1 MATLAVAAETAE
13 SAGTHFYN
21 VKIAGDLAD
30 EAVNKALR
38 VLKPTFCDINFG
50 NKEKVKN
57 RNILKT
63 KHGATHL
70 EISRKITS
78 EKIKQCL
85 SSEISKSGQL
95 NICRTFLF
103 SVKCFMVRQIFLHF
117 L

>member
-1 MATLAVAAETAE
+1 MLGKEVQ
-13 SAGTHFYN
+13 
-21 VKIAGDLAD
+21 IARFFVFFHDLFLCK
-30 EAVNKALR
+30 NPRPPRLR
-38 VLKPTFCDINFG
+38 AICTSLPNIDFNF
-50 NKEKVKN
+50 NEKVKN

-78 EKIKQCL
+78 EKIKQCH

>member
-57 RNILKT
+57 RNIFSLKLGST
-63 KHGATHL
+63 
-70 EISRKITS
+70 
-78 EKIKQCL
+78 
-85 SSEISKSGQL
+85 
-95 NICRTFLF
+95 N
-103 SVKCFMVRQIFLHF
+103 
-117 L
+117 